1 VIDHLP
7 LGNGNEPG
15 AVPACAS
22 VLAEATR
29 VPAGGE
35 LAAAIRTPPTTV
47 SLTLGHPGSAR
58 AGTLVPHTG
67 VYSVWVGGSFG
78 SKARIYIDGHLV
90 GSRRNGLQWEQ
101 YQQLGSVRL
110 AAGQPHDVR
119 LVYDKRSFL
128 HPGSGTTVTSIGPV
142 VLAQQTANVPVTYVP
157 ASQARSLCGTYLDW
171 VEALGSG

>member
-1 VIDHLP
+1 
-7 LGNGNEPG
+7 
-15 AVPACAS
+15 
-22 VLAEATR
+22 
-29 VPAGGE
+29 
-35 LAAAIRTPPTTV
+35 
-47 SLTLGHPGSAR
+47 
-58 AGTLVPHTG
+58 VPHTG

-128 HPGSGTTVTSIGPV
+128 HPGSGTTFTSIGPV